1 MQIEKNHEMQQDV
14 ISDFKEKLVKSYTLQ
29 QFSILFN
36 IILNSYGKLSPPHPK
51 HLNDNLC

>member
-36 IILNSYGKLSPPHPK
+36 IILNSCGKLSPPHPK